1 MATPRAR
8 RITLLHFRTQDGHAA
23 SGTLCLHTAFSRE
36 TSRKVYV
43 QHRMK
48 EPPVAT
54 SIRELLHTP
63 NCHVY
68 IAGAAGQMPKD
79 VLAALRAALVGGG
92 LDNESAKAM
101 LARMEA
107 ERRIQ
112 METW

>member
-1 MATPRAR
+1 MATPRALR
-8 RITLLHFRTQDGHAA
+8 LTLLHLRTQDGHAA

-48 EPPVAT
+48 EPPVAA